1 MCPEAAC
8 APRGARL
15 DGITSKRTK
24 NRREN
29 PPKIPRNPDF
39 LLLFR
44 GFSSGFRCV
53 SSHGFFLVSCASGG
67 GWGGATKGGFGVG
80 GASVCLSGR
89 LGGGW
94 GGVCS
99 AVCLAISRRRR
110 VCCCWFL
117 FINAPPPL
125 SSSPLPTFFFLLL
138 SFLSERPALIRINKD
153 FFVFSLSLSS
163 PLFLLSPPP
172 SPPSIH
178 PSLGK
183 GTATRI
189 TPNHH
194 FISVI

>member
-1 MCPEAAC
+1 MRTPRCPPGWNHLEK
-8 APRGARL
+8 
-15 DGITSKRTK
+15 DK

-94 GGVCS
+94 GGFVALCVS
-99 AVCLAISRRRR
+99 RSPGDEGFVAVGFVL
-110 VCCCWFL
+110 L
-117 FINAPPPL
+117 TPPP
-125 SSSPLPTFFFLLL
+125 PPFPPPPHFFFPT
-138 SFLSERPALIRINKD
+138 SFFSIRASGFN
-153 FFVFSLSLSS
+153 
-163 PLFLLSPPP
+163 
-172 SPPSIH
+172 
-178 PSLGK
+178 
-183 GTATRI
+183 T
-189 TPNHH
+189 NQ
-194 FISVI
+194 